1 MKPLRLLSCAL
12 IAVGPFVAD
21 AQVTARATIPP
32 RAITI
37 DERLAAAAGLGV
49 GDIATVTTV
58 AGTPGDTVRIGAIT
72 RRGADPSEVARSEF
86 RVRLH
91 LDHLQRITA
100 SGDRV
105 GRFAIQSRAD
115 AQAETGASISA
126 SAPASTSPRASA
138 ITPATVAA
146 EINAT
151 AFGFRAYPAAEVAVE
166 TSATFRVIN
175 RFHRA
180 IGIITIVA
188 SAIFLLCITLL
199 KVDERRRDVG
209 ALRLLGVSRSSVV
222 RSVVLEASLV
232 ALIGSAMGAVFGW
245 AASAVVNWYYQ
256 GFYATPLKFA
266 IVTPGIVAF
275 AVTLSLVLG
284 VVSGFLAAQR
294 LVRTAPLELVGR

>member
-1 MKPLRLLSCAL
+1 MNPFPLLSCVLLVLGAAASRAQTPAL
-12 IAVGPFVAD
+12 
-21 AQVTARATIPP
+21 TERRT
-32 RAITI
+32 ITI
-37 DERLAAAAGLGV
+37 DERLAAAAGLAV
-49 GDIATVTTV
+49 GDLVVLATV
-58 AGTPGDTVRIGAIT
+58 AGSDGDTVRVAAIT

-91 LDHLQRITA
+91 LDHLQALTG

-105 GRFAIQSRAD
+105 GRFAVQSRAGD
-115 AQAETGASISA
+115 ERT
-126 SAPASTSPRASA
+126 PDTSPE
-138 ITPATVAA
+138 TVATA
-146 EINAT
+146 INAT
-151 AFGFRAYPAAEVAVE
+151 AFGFRAYPAAQVAVE

-222 RSVVLEASLV
+222 RAVVLEASLV
-232 ALIGSAMGAVFGW
+232 ALVGSAMGALFGSV
-245 AASAVVNWYYQ
+245 ASAVVNWYYQ
-256 GFYATPLKFA
+256 GFYATPLRFA
-266 IVTPGIVAF
+266 MVTPGIVAF

-294 LVRTAPLELVGR
+294 LVRAAPLDLVGR

>member
-1 MKPLRLLSCAL
+1 MPFLPSLLRACARVRA
-12 IAVGPFVAD
+12 IAVALAVFAFAPGMAD
-21 AQVTARATIPP
+21 AQAIDAPGTTSRAEL

-37 DERLAAAAGLGV
+37 DERLAAAAGLTV
-49 GDIATVTTV
+49 GDIVTVTTV
-58 AGTPGDTVRIGAIT
+58 GGTPGDTVRIGAIT

-91 LDHLQRITA
+91 LDHLQRITG

-105 GRFAIQSRAD
+105 GRFAIRSRAG
-115 AQAETGASISA
+115 AQTN
-126 SAPASTSPRASA
+126 
-138 ITPATVAA
+138 TPATVAA
-146 EINAT
+146 DINAT

-245 AASAVVNWYYQ
+245 VASAVVNWYYQ